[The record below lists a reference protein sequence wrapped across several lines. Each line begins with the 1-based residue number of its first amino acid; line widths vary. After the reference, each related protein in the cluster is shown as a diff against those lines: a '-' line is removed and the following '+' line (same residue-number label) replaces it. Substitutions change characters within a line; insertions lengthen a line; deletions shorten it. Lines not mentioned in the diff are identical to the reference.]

1 MKTLKSRI
9 FLVVISILFLN
20 GVVNAQEAKSRDEIS
35 DKYKWNINHIYP
47 SWEAWENDLN
57 KVDEMY
63 QELASYQGKLG
74 FNSETYLAFSKLED
88 EMSKI
93 GEKLGNFVFL
103 YRSLDGDMTNSDTY
117 MAVVT
122 QLTSLVDQLEKEL
135 KAQGRI

>member
-1 MKTLKSRI
+1 MVEDL
-9 FLVVISILFLN
+9 VIS
-20 GVVNAQEAKSRDEIS
+20 
-35 DKYKWNINHIYP
+35 Y
-47 SWEAWENDLN
+47 N
-57 KVDEMY
+57 KNPAY
-63 QELASYQGKLG
+63 
-74 FNSETYLAFSKLED
+74 KLED